1 MKKMKKLVLLL
12 MLVMFAWQTQA
23 QENKWRTVTLTAMS
37 FQNLAQNSSMTSFSA
52 GLNYQVKNRWWVSS
66 WNQAQINHT
75 NDKSWFATLSTVD
88 YRTDSGWVLGAGYMY
103 SAGSENRFAVNL
115 PMDKQ
120 SFGVLKLSYRIKLK

>member
-1 MKKMKKLVLLL
+1 MKKLLIITCLC
-12 MLVMFAWQTQA
+12 MFVWQTKA
-23 QENKWRTVTLTAMS
+23 QENKWRTITLTAMS

-75 NDKSWFATLSTVD
+75 NDRSWFATLSTVD

-103 SAGSENRFAVNL
+103 SAGSENRFAINL
-115 PMDKQ
+115 PIDRQ
-120 SFGVLKLSYRIKLK
+120 SFGVVKLSYRIKLK